1 MWVLFGVKPL
11 KYLDF
16 EWSGIEKSEDWL
28 SYFNESCSV
37 SHFLVR
43 VGTLLSCNSLVRA
56 A

>member
-1 MWVLFGVKPL
+1 MDAYVWVLFGVKPL

-37 SHFLVR
+37 SQFL
-43 VGTLLSCNSLVRA
+43 G
-56 A
+56 